1 MRPAIDDVTRAFWTG
16 GLEGELRIQFCDA
29 CDRWV
34 HPPAAACAE
43 CGGPLEPR
51 PVSGRGRVFSF
62 TVNEQP
68 FHPDVAPPYNIA
80 IVVLDEQDDLRL
92 LTNLVGIDDDEIAV
106 DLPVQVEFEEHGDYA
121 VPLFRPVS
129 APTSS

>member
-51 PVSGRGRVFSF
+51 PVSGRIRWYCLVSVIRMSS
-62 TVNEQP
+62 TWSLSLSISMVRILARTTSVLP
-68 FHPDVAPPYNIA
+68 AAAMDRSSSLLVPSVPRA
-80 IVVLDEQDDLRL
+80 IP
-92 LTNLVGIDDDEIAV
+92 LV
-106 DLPVQVEFEEHGDYA
+106 
-121 VPLFRPVS
+121 
-129 APTSS
+129 